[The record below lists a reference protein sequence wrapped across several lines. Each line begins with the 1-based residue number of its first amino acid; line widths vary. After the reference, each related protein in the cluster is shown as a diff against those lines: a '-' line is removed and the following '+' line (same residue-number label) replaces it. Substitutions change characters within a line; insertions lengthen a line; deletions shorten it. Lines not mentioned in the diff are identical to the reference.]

1 MTDALHRDLG
11 SAGHPL
17 REQDG
22 LSSVAPLGSANRDQE
37 AR

>member
-1 MTDALHRDLG
+1 MTDGLHTDLG

-22 LSSVAPLGSANRDQE
+22 LSSVPPLVSANRDQE
-37 AR
+37 RR